1 MNEKQK
7 TIQDALQLLEQKVQN
22 ANIEDEVYTLAHNLV
37 SEKIQ
42 EVEKELGNIEGGWYC
57 GDDTMWY
64 DDVREGLMFDVY
76 EKIRTWLNKE
86 ETK

>member
-1 MNEKQK
+1 MK
-7 TIQDALQLLEQKVQN
+7 TIEDAVKLLEQKVQN

-42 EVEKELGNIEGGWYC
+42 EVEKELGDDFDGDC
-57 GDDTMWY
+57 DDTMWY
-64 DDVREGLMFDVY
+64 DDVREDLMFAIYD
-76 EKIRTWLNKE
+76 KIRVWLNKE